1 MIPWDAYVGDGKI
14 TISDGCLIDLDYLIG
29 LVIDYNGVPLKCVL
43 SSVFLDIK
51 SYSWWTKKS
60 FSSQES

>member
-14 TISDGCLIDLDYLIG
+14 TISDGCLNLIG
-29 LVIDYNGVPLKCVL
+29 LVIDYCGVPLKYVL
-43 SSVFLDIK
+43 TPAFLDIK
-51 SYSWWTKKS
+51 SDSWWRKDS